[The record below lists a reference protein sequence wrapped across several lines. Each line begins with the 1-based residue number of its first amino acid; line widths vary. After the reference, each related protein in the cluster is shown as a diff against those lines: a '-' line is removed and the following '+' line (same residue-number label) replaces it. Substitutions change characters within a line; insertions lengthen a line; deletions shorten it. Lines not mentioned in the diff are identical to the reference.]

1 MSNIQPYQEKRHR
14 GLGRLLGKRDKT
26 PERERPDLQTDSAY
40 GSSEANSAD
49 GPAPARS
56 EPPRSEPMR
65 SDSDMVS
72 AEKGSEIGD
81 IDQNRNLA
89 LRPSTGEVFDEDTG
103 EIVTVVTTTTT
114 TTTTT
119 TRKPGGKPQQD
130 VQKDVRREVQ
140 PGPGPNSTG
149 LQEMPAGTIGSE
161 PQSQLQPAITSTSTT
176 QRAPPPAPP
185 SDRLSADMPPVPA
198 RSAMRKSQE
207 IPRNVPGGLP
217 GDDMPVSP
225 VDATYPTGRTGMT
238 PPGSPPRANYSYPS
252 RSSNRMADQPVRQNQ
267 GTIGDLRAAAK
278 GLHGVGET
286 LRGTLNSTID
296 SRFPSRDAEKA
307 ARIEAHNAAVLEKGR
322 AEMEGIPGGWPAREH
337 GNGAP
342 AHDITTGAPA
352 TTGATAPTAPTTSA
366 NQPQRNISPGESG
379 KPRSLGKLFKRKPVA
394 AGEQGMET
402 R

>member
-1 MSNIQPYQEKRHR
+1 MSNIQPYQERKHR

-26 PERERPDLQTDSAY
+26 PESERPDLQTDSAY

-49 GPAPARS
+49 VPAPARS
-56 EPPRSEPMR
+56 SLTRSEPAR
-65 SDSDMVS
+65 SDPDMVS

-140 PGPGPNSTG
+140 PGPNHTGRTG
-149 LQEMPAGTIGSE
+149 LQEMPAVSSE
-161 PQSQLQPAITSTSTT
+161 QQSRVQQPAINSTSTT
-176 QRAPPPAPP
+176 QGAPPPPAPA
-185 SDRLSADMPPVPA
+185 SDRVSADLPPVPA

-217 GDDMPVSP
+217 HDDLPVSP

-238 PPGSPPRANYSYPS
+238 PPGSPSRPNYSYPS
-252 RSSNRMADQPVRQNQ
+252 RSSIRTADQPMRHNPS
-267 GTIGDLRAAAK
+267 TMTDLKAAAK
-278 GLHGVGET
+278 GLHGIGET
-286 LRGTLNSTID
+286 LRGTLNSSID
-296 SRFPSRDAEKA
+296 KRFPPGDAEKA
-307 ARIEAHNAAVLEKGR
+307 AMVQAHNAAVLEKGR
-322 AEMEGIPGGWPAREH
+322 AEIDGIPGGWPKHEQ
-337 GNGAP
+337 GAA

-352 TTGATAPTAPTTSA
+352 TTGATAPSTSL
-366 NQPQRNISPGESG
+366 NQPQRSVSPGENG
-379 KPRSLGKLFKRKPVA
+379 KSRTLGKLFKRKPVA
-394 AGEQGMET
+394 AGEQGMDT